1 MSTKTDL
8 FIAACKY
15 GCSKTAKNILT
26 SDSFDIS
33 DISESKYCELLNFSC
48 KEGSYEIIDFL
59 IKQNIYNKYDYY
71 YYELFLIACKCG
83 HTQTAEIILSN
94 HPSISNFVITTEIFL
109 EICSSKCISC
119 IELAWKFSCQN
130 KSIEYIDLTVVFYGC
145 VNASNCDFEFVKK
158 IYNLFSTSTNINVYG
173 YSYIDGI
180 LHSGISN
187 LYDGTD
193 YCYFTTLA
201 SWFLSGKHDIN
212 NIKQSDIF
220 SRFIS
225 YVLYSHCNNINT
237 FEDIIFNMNPI
248 AANNMNILDF
258 LLLLVDFNFNA
269 NNQES
274 SMYDDNLQIFSDF
287 DKYLEQHAYTHKYI
301 NFIENYIK
309 MSDKDKK
316 IKCSIIIG
324 NFTNVEINDLFEAI
338 ISTATLST
346 IKWYISIINDVS
358 IETIK
363 IMFYHSCIRGKLE
376 ISKWLYETSLCDV
389 DFNVSIKLHNGEDFM
404 VDENYLF
411 SEVIKKLARD
421 RDIYIDMAKW
431 LLTIYDIKKSIIES
445 LICVKD
451 TYNDILFLINNFNIS
466 EHDDCHVILY
476 KIMTYLYS
484 HNKKNEIN
492 LLKLQYKT
500 IMEQI
505 ISETI
510 SEFTI
515 CICKANNHDMLL
527 KIFDGKFT
535 EIPNNI
541 VELMKTSCK
550 YGSLECAKILYDRDS
565 LIFSRF
571 NSAAMFNNVCKK
583 NHVITA
589 KWLLSLKSPILA
601 NINMLDIFITA
612 CSYDAITVVE
622 WLVTV
627 YEQFS
632 NDLPEYYKFQ
642 VCDDYD
648 NIDNDDLYDDSVDES
663 DDESDDD
670 SADNSANGS
679 YDGSYDG
686 SDDGSDDGSVDDH
699 SGIDVDIDECMD
711 DERTDTDNESEDNHS
726 KMDKNNTEDKCCDF
740 FTECDCHYNSKYD
753 IINEDDIEENSEYG
767 SANEEDNVNESADD
781 RSGINVD
788 MDDNEEDSED
798 NASNSSK
805 SVILCHKKVKKQKS
819 KNYVIEHDETRDAIY
834 HEYSR
839 DTILNNLLINFASD
853 DTGFYNAC
861 HGDNINLVQILLKIY
876 PDYINI
882 NEYALR
888 TIYMQESINTLRLL
902 LTNNTNIS
910 SSDAY
915 ISLMTVASLVGAD
928 YELTRL
934 TLQLRPDIKITYGSN
949 TLFYFACNNE
959 NEEVIKYLYEL
970 NPDEARE
977 CIYGYGNNIIKIV
990 GLKSL
995 SEYSENKEY
1004 NEIFKLCGVEL
1015 IKQDQNTENDK
1026 TDQNY
1031 KPYDN
1036 SECLICFDN
1045 VNDIGKNN
1053 MVTTVC
1059 NHTYCKK
1066 CICEYYLICDNDCF
1080 CCKCR
1085 RELMIDD
1092 VFVLKYDAQVNI
1104 DE

>member
-389 DFNVSIKLHNGEDFM
+389 DFNVAIKPHDGEYFM
-404 VDENYLF
+404 EYEQDNKSTMQFSFGLSLFPADEETQLKFDKEEWEN
-411 SEVIKKLARD
+411 EWNNQIWPVI
-421 RDIYIDMAKW
+421 
-431 LLTIYDIKKSIIES
+431 
-445 LICVKD
+445 
-451 TYNDILFLINNFNIS
+451 
-466 EHDDCHVILY
+466 
-476 KIMTYLYS
+476 
-484 HNKKNEIN
+484 
-492 LLKLQYKT
+492 
-500 IMEQI
+500 
-505 ISETI
+505 
-510 SEFTI
+510 FTI
-515 CICKANNHDMLL
+515 
-527 KIFDGKFT
+527 
-535 EIPNNI
+535 
-541 VELMKTSCK
+541 
-550 YGSLECAKILYDRDS
+550 R
-565 LIFSRF
+565 
-571 NSAAMFNNVCKK
+571 
-583 NHVITA
+583 
-589 KWLLSLKSPILA
+589 
-601 NINMLDIFITA
+601 
-612 CSYDAITVVE
+612 
-622 WLVTV
+622 
-627 YEQFS
+627 
-632 NDLPEYYKFQ
+632 
-642 VCDDYD
+642 
-648 NIDNDDLYDDSVDES
+648 
-663 DDESDDD
+663 
-670 SADNSANGS
+670 
-679 YDGSYDG
+679 
-686 SDDGSDDGSVDDH
+686 
-699 SGIDVDIDECMD
+699 
-711 DERTDTDNESEDNHS
+711 
-726 KMDKNNTEDKCCDF
+726 
-740 FTECDCHYNSKYD
+740 
-753 IINEDDIEENSEYG
+753 
-767 SANEEDNVNESADD
+767 
-781 RSGINVD
+781 
-788 MDDNEEDSED
+788 
-798 NASNSSK
+798 
-805 SVILCHKKVKKQKS
+805 
-819 KNYVIEHDETRDAIY
+819 
-834 HEYSR
+834 
-839 DTILNNLLINFASD
+839 LN
-853 DTGFYNAC
+853 
-861 HGDNINLVQILLKIY
+861 
-876 PDYINI
+876 
-882 NEYALR
+882 
-888 TIYMQESINTLRLL
+888 
-902 LTNNTNIS
+902 
-910 SSDAY
+910 
-915 ISLMTVASLVGAD
+915 
-928 YELTRL
+928 
-934 TLQLRPDIKITYGSN
+934 
-949 TLFYFACNNE
+949 
-959 NEEVIKYLYEL
+959 
-970 NPDEARE
+970 
-977 CIYGYGNNIIKIV
+977 
-990 GLKSL
+990 
-995 SEYSENKEY
+995 
-1004 NEIFKLCGVEL
+1004 
-1015 IKQDQNTENDK
+1015 NDK
-1026 TDQNY
+1026 TTLDQEKSAFFWEEREDGNFLFSSR
-1031 KPYDN
+1031 
-1036 SECLICFDN
+1036 SEAMKF
-1045 VNDIGKNN
+1045 KR
-1053 MVTTVC
+1053 
-1059 NHTYCKK
+1059 
-1066 CICEYYLICDNDCF
+1066 YLIYSLSYVQF
-1080 CCKCR
+1080 GVR
-1085 RELMIDD
+1085 II
-1092 VFVLKYDAQVNI
+1092 Y
-1104 DE
+1104 